1 MGRLPIQQQLRR
13 VLSPEMQC
21 AILSFII
28 LAATL
33 TVYAPVKQ
41 HPFIHIDDYGY
52 VVNNTHLQHLNWETV
67 KWSFTTFH
75 YANWDP
81 LTWLSHAL
89 DVQLFGMDPGR
100 HHETS
105 MLLHA
110 LNAVLLFW
118 LLWKATGYVGRSFVV
133 ATIFALHPV
142 NVEPVA
148 WVAERKTV
156 LAMVFFLLTLIAYRW
171 YARQPAIGRY
181 LLVALLF
188 AMGLMSKPQIIT
200 LPFVLL
206 LWDYWPLGRMF
217 APAEP
222 LPDGHLAGETA
233 GHALAERTFTWLLLE
248 KVPLLALSAGS
259 AYLTMKAQWAN
270 RTLGGLNSYPF
281 TVRLSNSIVT
291 YVRYLSHATW
301 PTNLAFFYPH
311 AHNAPPVGQLAGS
324 LLLLLLITVLALA
337 VRSYRYLVVGWLWFL
352 GTLVPMI
359 EVVQVGNHAMADRY
373 GYVSFV
379 GLFIA
384 LCWGIA
390 DWTERWR
397 VARILLP
404 VGSIAILLLLASATT
419 RQLSYWTDDLTLWTH
434 AAEAVPNNAMAENV
448 IGETLQQ
455 KGERDAAMAHFRTA
469 AAMDPLFPFPYL
481 HLGVYEEEQRHP
493 QEAIKTLQKVID
505 LTQGAAA
512 EHMPAIRTEAF
523 VHMSFAY
530 AQLGDRA
537 NQEKYLN
544 LAAQQNRTE

>member
-13 VLSPEMQC
+13 VLSPEVQC
-21 AILSFII
+21 AILAFII

-81 LTWLSHAL
+81 LTWLSHSL
-89 DVQLFGMDPGR
+89 DVQLFGMDPGK

-133 ATIFALHPV
+133 ASIFALHPV

-156 LAMVFFLLTLIAYRW
+156 LAMVFFLLTMIAYRW

-181 LLVALLF
+181 LVVALLF

-222 LPDGHLAGETA
+222 LPDGHLAGETP
-233 GHALAERTFTWLLLE
+233 GHALPDRTFTWLLLE
-248 KVPLLALSAGS
+248 KLPLLALSAGS

-291 YVRYLSHATW
+291 YVRYLGHALW

-311 AHNAPPVGQLAGS
+311 AHGLPPVGQLAGS
-324 LLLLLLITVLALA
+324 LLLLLMITALALA
-337 VRSYRYLVVGWLWFL
+337 ARSYRYLAVGWLWFV
-352 GTLVPMI
+352 GTLAPMI

-384 LCWGIA
+384 LCWGVA
-390 DWTERWR
+390 DWAERWR

-404 VGSIAILLLLASATT
+404 VGTIVVLLFLASATT
-419 RQLSYWTDDLTLWTH
+419 RQLSYWTDDLALWTH

-455 KGERDAAMAHFRTA
+455 KGERDAAMTHFRTA

-481 HLGVYEEEQRHP
+481 HIGIYDEEHHHP
-493 QEAIKTLQKVID
+493 QEALETLQKVID

-512 EHMPAIRTEAF
+512 HMPAIRTEAF

-544 LAAQQNRTE
+544 LAAQQNQTE

>member
-1 MGRLPIQQQLRR
+1 MGRLQIPQQLRR
-13 VLSPEMQC
+13 LLSPELQC
-21 AILSFII
+21 ALLAFII
-28 LAATL
+28 VASTL
-33 TVYAPVKQ
+33 TVYSPLKQ

-52 VVNNTHLQHLNWETV
+52 VVNNAHLHHLNWETV

-89 DVQLFGMDPGR
+89 DVQLFGLDPGR
-100 HHETS
+100 HHQTS

-110 LNAVLLFW
+110 INAVLLFW

-133 ATIFALHPV
+133 ASIFALHPV

-156 LAMVFFLLTLIAYRW
+156 LAMIFFLLTLIAYRW
-171 YARQPAIGRY
+171 YARNPTVGRY
-181 LLVALLF
+181 LVVALLF
-188 AMGLMSKPQIIT
+188 ALGLMSKPQIIT

-217 APAEP
+217 ATGNSA
-222 LPDGHLAGETA
+222 LAGEAPGHVLA
-233 GHALAERTFTWLLLE
+233 GRDFFWLVLE

-281 TVRLSNSIVT
+281 AVRLSNSIVT
-291 YVRYLSHATW
+291 YVRYLSHAVW

-311 AHNAPPVGQLAGS
+311 AHGSPPIGQLAGS
-324 LLLLLLITVLALA
+324 LLLLLMITA
-337 VRSYRYLVVGWLWFL
+337 VAIATRSRRYLAVGWLWFL

-384 LCWGIA
+384 LCWAVA
-390 DWTERWR
+390 DWAERR
-397 VARILLP
+397 RAAQILLP
-404 VGSIAILLLLASATT
+404 IGSIAILLLLASATS

-434 AAEAVPNNAMAENV
+434 AAAAVPDNAMAENV

-469 AAMDPLFPFPYL
+469 AAMDPQFPFPYL
-481 HLGVYEEEQRHP
+481 HIGVYEEEHHHP
-493 QEAIKTLQKVID
+493 QQALELLQKVID
-505 LTQGAAA
+505 LTQNAA

-544 LAAQQNRTE
+544 LAAQQNQPE